1 MALYGCENWTIGST
15 DKKRL
20 EALEMWCYRRMLKIP
35 WVDRVSNKEIRK
47 RAQEKRVLWNNI
59 VQRSDRLIGYLL
71 RHEDLL
77 KNVTECTVEGK
88 ICRGRPR
95 LSFIQQIVSDVRCK
109 NYTEMKRLTGVEGS
123 GELHQTDLQ
132 NDNDDDDEYNAV
144 I

>member
-1 MALYGCENWTIGST
+1 LYGCENWTIGST
-15 DKKRL
+15 DEKRL

-35 WVDRVSNKEIRK
+35 WVGRVSNKEIRK

-77 KNVTECTVEGK
+77 KNVTECTVEEK

-95 LSFIQQIVSDVRCK
+95 PSFILQIVSDVRYK
-109 NYTEMKRLTGVEGS
+109 NYTEMKRLTES
-123 GELHQTDLQ
+123 RREWRAASNRST
-132 NDNDDDDEYNAV
+132 E
-144 I
+144 